1 MALCSDLSWVPQ
13 HLICWASSVKNQL
26 FLCSPRSWLN
36 TRSSFRISRKRHGPV
51 PTRTMNRIQD
61 LGFAIKP
68 FKLLPKLAWVGC
80 VGIPSIHSQYL
91 IEATSQALSTIVG
104 LILRFRPS
112 TNKIYRHPGLVRLK
126 SSTTSSP
133 NARRPLGAFA
143 TIFHNAIGR

>member
-13 HLICWASSVKNQL
+13 HLICWAPSVKNQL
-26 FLCSPRSWLN
+26 FLCSPRSWPN
-36 TRSSFRISRKRHGPV
+36 TRSSFQISRKRHGLV
-51 PTRTMNRIQD
+51 PTRTMNRTQD
-61 LGFAIKP
+61 PGFAIKP

-80 VGIPSIHSQYL
+80 VVIPSIHFQYL

-112 TNKIYRHPGLVRLK
+112 TNNNYRHPGLVRLK